1 MRRRTTTA
9 LIALTAVL
17 AMAAT
22 ALAAHPKARKHYSGE
37 TSGIKV
43 NGFKPKA
50 TFTVSA
56 NGKTLLHFSY
66 QTFGCFG
73 FGGRLTPGVNYYN
86 KPWNTMVLGSI
97 SVKSNGTFSVKNV
110 KSTYAVKVQ
119 GATQKTV
126 TTSTVSG
133 HFKNA
138 KTAVGQI
145 TFGQKFS
152 MPGAPGSACGP
163 ATVTF
168 TAKTA

>member
-1 MRRRTTTA
+1 
-9 LIALTAVL
+9 
-17 AMAAT
+17 MAAT
-22 ALAAHPKARKHYSGE
+22 ALGAHLRAGRHYSGN

-50 TFTVSA
+50 SFSVST
-56 NGKTLLHFSY
+56 NGKTLLHFTY

-73 FGGRLTPGVNYYN
+73 FGGRLTPGVDYYN
-86 KPWNTMVLGSI
+86 QRGNTDALGSI
-97 SVKSNGTFSVKNV
+97 AVKPNGTFSVKNV
-110 KSTYAVKVQ
+110 KTTYTIQ
-119 GATQKTV
+119 NQKTV

-145 TFGQKFS
+145 TFSQKFS
-152 MPGAPGSACGP
+152 MPGSPASACGP
-163 ATVTF
+163 VTVTF